1 MTKVTEQR
9 NSLSNNI
16 DILDTINILELI
28 NSEDSKLH
36 LAIKKEIKIINKI
49 VKNIINSFENDG
61 RLLYVGA
68 GTSGR
73 IGVLDASECPP
84 TFKASS
90 NMVQG
95 IIAGGKKA
103 LYKSVEG
110 AEDSFQDGE
119 NSIKN
124 IKIDSNDSIIGISAS
139 GDAPFVL
146 GALKKSSQLGAYTAL
161 ITFNNKRKEKYIN
174 DLLSVIV
181 GPEIISGST
190 RMKAGTATKMILNM
204 ISTTSMIKSNKIY
217 KNYMVDLK
225 VTNNKLENRAINI
238 ISDLTG
244 LNNKKA
250 KQILVSAHN
259 NVKASLVMNHLS
271 IDYKKALFELKK
283 NNGNLRKILD

>member
-1 MTKVTEQR
+1 MTKVTEKR
-9 NSLSNNI
+9 NFLSNNI
-16 DILDTINILELI
+16 DILDTNNILELI
-28 NSEDSKLH
+28 NSEDSKIH
-36 LAIKKEIKIINKI
+36 QAIKKEIPTINKI
-49 VKNIINSFENDG
+49 VINVINSFENDG

-90 NMVQG
+90 DMVQG

-110 AEDSFQDGE
+110 AEDSFKDGE
-119 NSIKN
+119 KSINNKN
-124 IKIDSNDSIIGISAS
+124 INSNDSIIGISAS

-146 GALKKSSQLGAYTAL
+146 GALKKSSQLGAYTVL
-161 ITFNNKRKEKYIN
+161 ITFNNKLKEKYIN
-174 DLLSVIV
+174 DLLSIIV

-204 ISTTSMIKSNKIY
+204 ISTTAMIKSNKIY

-225 VTNNKLENRAINI
+225 VTNNKLRNRAINI
-238 ISDLTG
+238 ISHLTG
-244 LNNKKA
+244 LDIKKA
-250 KQILVSAHN
+250 KKILISAHN
-259 NVKASLVMNHLS
+259 NVKVSLVMIHLS
-271 IDYKKALFELKK
+271 IGYKKALYELKK